1 MNHAH
6 IPTLSRRKFLFS
18 STVITAYMMLS
29 PSAFALN
36 ITENRNVTLAKFLTN
51 KPLDQTL
58 INRAFEALI
67 KVDPSFQDKADA
79 LSTYIEDTYI
89 EDQQFES
96 IETLKKDTLF
106 KKKHQATARSI
117 IAVFYLGYA
126 GTPIQ
131 QAAHDNVRFVTYTEI
146 ETFKLTQKYTPIP
159 GYSRWRTNYWA
170 NLPTA

>member
-36 ITENRNVTLAKFLTN
+36 ITENRNVSLAKFLTN
-51 KPLDQTL
+51 KPLDQAL
-58 INRAFEALI
+58 VDRAFEALI
-67 KVDPSFQDKADA
+67 KVDPNFQKKADA
-79 LSTYIEDTYI
+79 LCSYIK
-89 EDQQFES
+89 DQQFQS
-96 IETLKKDTLF
+96 IETLKKDAHF
-106 KKKHQATARSI
+106 KKEHQTTARSI

-126 GTPIQ
+126 GTPIP

-159 GYSRWRTNYWA
+159 GYSRWKTNYWA

>member
-6 IPTLSRRKFLFS
+6 LPTLSRRKFLFS
-18 STVITAYMMLS
+18 TTVITAYMMLS

-36 ITENRNVTLAKFLTN
+36 ITENRNTTLAKFLTN
-51 KPLDQTL
+51 KPLDPML

-67 KVDPSFQDKADA
+67 KVDPNFQEKADA
-79 LSTYIEDTYI
+79 LSTYIED
-89 EDQQFES
+89 QQFQS
-96 IETLKKDTLF
+96 IETLKEDALF
-106 KKKHQATARSI
+106 KKAHQTTARSI
-117 IAVFYLGYA
+117 ISVFYLGYA
-126 GTPIQ
+126 GTPVQ

-159 GYSRWRTNYWA
+159 GYSRWKTNYWA